1 MTSPD
6 WLSLISPEA
15 RQAPSS
21 GIAEVMKHGFGQSGI
36 IPLWVGEGDQVT
48 PRLISDAAVA
58 SLAAGETFYMPQPGI
73 AALRAALARY
83 SDRLFCGLFGAA
95 FDPGRFFVTGSG
107 MQAIQIAIRM
117 VAAPGQ
123 EILVPTPAWPNFAA
137 AVGVAGARAM
147 PVAQHFSPN
156 GWRLDMDDLEAA
168 ITPATRALFLNT
180 PSNPSGWTAS
190 LTDLAGFLDFAR
202 RHGLWIIADEVYG
215 RFTDSGGTSPS
226 LHTLITPDDRV
237 IFVNTF
243 SKNWAMTGWRAGWIE
258 APPALARPIENLIQY
273 STSGVPVFVQRA
285 AIAALDDGE
294 AALAAML
301 QRVRAGRDIVT
312 ARLAQVTGVEFAPPG
327 AFYLFFRI
335 AGVTSSV
342 KTAARILHDTGV
354 GLAPGSAFGENAEG
368 FFRLCFARNP
378 DDLRHAANLLA
389 DWVSGGVGTAA
400 QDGMALPRR

>member
-6 WLSLISPEA
+6 WLSLISPQS
-15 RQAPSS
+15 RLAPSS
-21 GIAEVMKHGFGQSGI
+21 GIAEVMKHGFGRSGI

-48 PRLISDAAVA
+48 PRLIADAAVA

-73 AALRAALARY
+73 PELRVALARY
-83 SDRLFCGLFGAA
+83 SDRLFGGLFGAA

-107 MQAIQIAIRM
+107 MQAIQIAIRI

-137 AVGVAGARAM
+137 AVGVAGARAV
-147 PVAQHFSPN
+147 PVAQQFSPN
-156 GWRLDMDDLEAA
+156 GWRLDLADLEAA
-168 ITPATRALFLNT
+168 VTPATRALFLNT

-190 LTDLAGFLDFAR
+190 QADLAGFLQFAR

-215 RFTDSGGTSPS
+215 RFTDAGGTNPS
-226 LHTLITPDDRV
+226 LHALIEPDDRV
-237 IFVNTF
+237 IFVNSF

-285 AIAALDDGE
+285 AVAALDDGE
-294 AALAAML
+294 DALAAML
-301 QRVRAGRDIVT
+301 RRVRIGRDIVT
-312 ARLAQVTGVEFAPPG
+312 TRLAQVKGVEFAPPG

-335 AGVTSSV
+335 AGTTSSV
-342 KTAARILHDTGV
+342 ETAARILRDTGV
-354 GLAPGSAFGENAEG
+354 GLAPGSAFGDNGEG
-368 FFRLCFARNP
+368 FFRLCFARDP
-378 DDLRHAANLLA
+378 GDLRRAADLVA
-389 DWVSGGVGTAA
+389 DWVAAGVGSRDLTA
-400 QDGMALPRR
+400 